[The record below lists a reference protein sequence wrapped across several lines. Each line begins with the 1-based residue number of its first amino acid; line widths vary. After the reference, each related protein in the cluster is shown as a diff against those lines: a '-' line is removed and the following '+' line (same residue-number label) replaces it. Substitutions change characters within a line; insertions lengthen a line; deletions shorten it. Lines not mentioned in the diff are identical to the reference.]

1 MASSRVISEEEL
13 EMWEDYRVNG
23 ADFSA
28 GDDVENP
35 EERHKQLREEAK
47 CFGLWNPGAMAKKLG
62 FDDEE
67 VADIVG
73 EDDEDDYLGEIMR
86 NAGFSEPE
94 PDEIPEISLDGA
106 QISSEESEWYP
117 YPNKMMFLLDTLD
130 NLPRLRISSSLMRVI
145 LWVLKEARCK
155 DIPSFDRLRKVQK
168 GLRGQC
174 GTPSIP
180 CKSVQGNVFF
190 MNDPR
195 AIIAKDWT
203 NPTTRKL
210 IHVYPE
216 IPEDGIIREFW
227 HAQKWRKTMDLDIL
241 SPMYA
246 AGLKHYYVNEVCRLG
261 DGSFVVPVRWVT
273 FRGKIYADAFSV
285 TFDSQ
290 NQEAT
295 IMDSKTTFIC
305 AENLADN
312 YHDLEHA
319 GKIPKWG
326 ALTEAAGY
334 PARMP
339 NPKRIIAAGRPIYS
353 SLVNYFSDDVSGNRS
368 KSWNKHWNAYMT
380 HANLPRELHQ
390 QEFHVH
396 FVSTSPNATVSEQ
409 FQEFKAAVE
418 ATHTKPVDV
427 RDEFGNTSCFCIHVN
442 AGTSDNPMQSE
453 VSSHIGGKGNC
464 FCRKCRV
471 GGTQKE
477 KASNEGYHSLFES
490 GAPRTKEQILQEL
503 EKQVHLACSGVA
515 KHVTDSQTATGV
527 KDIYTQFWIDQLISR
542 FRNARKEQPN
552 RSKQEIQEELIQWAI
567 DNREKIYSPFLTMK
581 GFDPAKDTPIEILH
595 TILLGVVKYV
605 WHVTHTAWSPE
616 EKKTFAIRLQA
627 TNTDGLSIHAIRSA
641 YIMQYAGSLIGR
653 QFKTITQ
660 TNVFH
665 IRGLV
670 SELKF
675 KAWKAVGE
683 LSALLW
689 VPEIRSPTE
698 YQGDLKVAIGNV
710 LDICAAID
718 PSKIVAKMKY
728 HLLVHAPYDAAQF
741 GPLIGVATEIFESFN
756 GVFRYCSILSNHLAP
771 SRDIARQ
778 LGDQEGLKHR
788 ITGGWWSSDEGG
800 KWVRAGSGVRRFMS
814 EHPVLQKLVGWTEKK
829 LVKHGEVRLIPLKR
843 GKTTR
848 EEIPLK
854 STSAGRAL
862 NFGLYNPDSMW
873 KKCLHVIS
881 ESLDECFIDSW
892 VFAKSLIPDNSKF
905 TGRISDILVDTAG
918 VVLVVLERFQVLGE
932 RDELYGMPALVR
944 RDGEVT
950 FSIVPA
956 KSVMFK
962 FNVQHDCDS
971 AGCEA
976 TGIRLR
982 MQERVESD
990 QTESFIIHKALDRF
1004 IINTHAFHNAH
1015 LLRAT
1020 LPRNLV
1026 APIPLHPDREA
1037 IHHELASQLRQQLVT
1052 RKRKRAQQDDDDEG
1066 SQPRKKTKKAKRG
1079 SRRTSGQNPQEYLA
1093 SGRGETANQAYREG
1107 ESNPGA

>member
-1 MASSRVISEEEL
+1 
-13 EMWEDYRVNG
+13 
-23 ADFSA
+23 
-28 GDDVENP
+28 
-35 EERHKQLREEAK
+35 
-47 CFGLWNPGAMAKKLG
+47 MAKKLG

-86 NAGFSEPE
+86 NA
-94 PDEIPEISLDGA
+94 
-106 QISSEESEWYP
+106 
-117 YPNKMMFLLDTLD
+117 
-130 NLPRLRISSSLMRVI
+130 
-145 LWVLKEARCK
+145 
-155 DIPSFDRLRKVQK
+155 
-168 GLRGQC
+168 
-174 GTPSIP
+174 
-180 CKSVQGNVFF
+180 
-190 MNDPR
+190 
-195 AIIAKDWT
+195 
-203 NPTTRKL
+203 
-210 IHVYPE
+210 E

-246 AGLKHYYVNEVCRLG
+246 TGLKHYYVNEVCQLG

-312 YHDLEHA
+312 YHDLKHA

-442 AGTSDNPMQSE
+442 AGASDNPMQSE

-477 KASNEGYHSLFES
+477 KASNEGYHSLFE
-490 GAPRTKEQILQEL
+490 
-503 EKQVHLACSGVA
+503 
-515 KHVTDSQTATGV
+515 
-527 KDIYTQFWIDQLISR
+527 
-542 FRNARKEQPN
+542 
-552 RSKQEIQEELIQWAI
+552 
-567 DNREKIYSPFLTMK
+567 
-581 GFDPAKDTPIEILH
+581 
-595 TILLGVVKYV
+595 
-605 WHVTHTAWSPE
+605 
-616 EKKTFAIRLQA
+616 
-627 TNTDGLSIHAIRSA
+627 
-641 YIMQYAGSLIGR
+641 
-653 QFKTITQ
+653 FKTITQ

-756 GVFRYCSILSNHLAP
+756 GVFHYCSILSNHLAP
-771 SRDIARQ
+771 SRDIVRQ

-788 ITGGWWSSDEGG
+788 ITGGWWSLDEGG
-800 KWVRAGSGVRRFMS
+800 EM
-814 EHPVLQKLVGWTEKK
+814 VLQKLVGWTEKK

-892 VFAKSLIPDNSKF
+892 VFAKSLTPDNSKF
-905 TGRISDILVDTAG
+905 IGRISDILVDTAG

-932 RDELYGMPALVR
+932 HDELYGMPALVR

-950 FSIVPA
+950 FLIVPA

-962 FNVQHDCDS
+962 FNVQDDCDS

-990 QTESFIIHKALDRF
+990 QTESFVIHKSLDRF

-1066 SQPRKKTKKAKRG
+1066 SQPRKKAKKAKRG

-1093 SGRGETANQAYREG
+1093 SGRAKRQIKPTEKARATPGPDGDKVDSEEESDSSDMAYDYD
-1107 ESNPGA
+1107 SDDDLPN